1 MFGFQKILRKKIVK
15 KNNFLMF
22 DFIMENTKESFI

>member
-1 MFGFQKILRKKIVK
+1 MFGFQKMLRKKIVK

-22 DFIMENTKESFI
+22 DFIMENTKENFI